1 MSLQLAETLH
11 TKTHDLTKVSRQ
23 NRKIEKKLEGQLND
37 VVDLVRRL
45 SGTSNATTIS
55 QIRQLLNREVE
66 EILRSNIQASY
77 QLGIAY
83 VSSLLRREP
92 FMSTNDIFAC
102 DAMVHDYNNRFW
114 GRISVL
120 LNGLM
125 DPDREV
131 GNRIVTS
138 IALDI
143 TTKALNAATALKT
156 KELIGNRPP
165 PTGRINR
172 ILNPSPFVVGGIK
185 DIEERIFEDNPG
197 VFEVGEQGFAKVVLV
212 WVISEDDKVCP
223 QCSDLQGTEWD
234 TTDFDIPTP
243 GHESSHWNCRCRLM
257 LAERELE

>member
-1 MSLQLAETLH
+1 
-11 TKTHDLTKVSRQ
+11 
-23 NRKIEKKLEGQLND
+23 
-37 VVDLVRRL
+37 
-45 SGTSNATTIS
+45 
-55 QIRQLLNREVE
+55 
-66 EILRSNIQASY
+66 
-77 QLGIAY
+77 
-83 VSSLLRREP
+83 
-92 FMSTNDIFAC
+92 MSTNDIWTC

-114 GRISVL
+114 GRVTRATINVPNKELSNAL
-120 LNGLM
+120 
-125 DPDREV
+125 
-131 GNRIVTS
+131 ITS

-165 PTGRINR
+165 PQGRIIR
-172 ILNPSPFVVGGIK
+172 VLNPSPIVFAGIK

-197 VFEVGEQGFAKVVLV
+197 VFESGEGFQKIVLV

-243 GHESSHWNCRCRLM
+243 GHEGTHWNCRCRLM